1 MAYRFLLQVPE
12 SLADQA
18 NIAVARP
25 GDAQVVVVRPS
36 HGLGV
41 DDPYVDLTVASH
53 TLNVIDSLYEWF
65 DELGASRPD
74 IRIVLHSGER
84 VALEAASRSDMV
96 ARIRRDQ
103 PWVERTIPM
112 IGEHE
117 RETFSSGGGSAG
129 LGLAAQQPEGS
140 TAVLERTWHTLPS
153 IQRAERK
160 VEIKAVNHVAINVTD
175 LARAEAF
182 YQDFL
187 SLDIVGRGRN
197 VNGRWEALDNTYSW
211 SEAARRG
218 EPADVTYMR
227 NGPLVLALLRLGLGA
242 RLERA
247 ALDHISLRVD
257 PATFNALRGVA
268 LMRPMEVL
276 GETRGSITVRDP
288 FLVTWEIGVTSLPE
302 FLA

>member
-12 SLADQA
+12 SLADEA

-41 DDPYVDLTVASH
+41 DDPFVDLTVAAH
-53 TLNVIDSLYEWF
+53 TLNVLDSLYDWF

-84 VALEAASRSDMV
+84 VALEAISRSDMV

-117 RETFSSGGGSAG
+117 RETFTGGGSAG

-140 TAVLERTWHTLPS
+140 TAVLERNWHTLPS

-160 VEIKAVNHVAINVTD
+160 VEVKAVNHFGINVTD
-175 LARAEAF
+175 LAKAEAF

-187 SLDIVGRGRN
+187 SLDIVGRGRR
-197 VNGRWEALDNTYSW
+197 VDGRWEALDNTFSW
-211 SEAARRG
+211 SEAVRRG

-227 NGPLVLALLRLGLGA
+227 NGPLVLALHRLGLGA
-242 RLERA
+242 RLERG

-257 PATFNALRGVA
+257 AATFNAMKGVA
-268 LMRPMEVL
+268 LMKSMEVI
-276 GETRGSITVRDP
+276 GETRGSITIRDP
-288 FLVTWEIGVTSLPE
+288 FWVTWEIGLMALPE